1 MGSMKKRFDRDDL
14 VGGHIKAKS
23 DKALN
28 RTGEAYNRA
37 KITVRQ
43 NQKEEELKQGALQN
57 MMIQQQVMMQKQEL
71 IDMSAKIDLQQ
82 KMLENKIAAAQQP
95 PMPFAGLPPLQQL
108 PQIPLSGDNIP
119 PEMRSDFG
127 NAEGAAMYE
136 GAHARPML
144 TPEGAGLPSGDIPV
158 SELGQHA
165 APELMPQHQQYIHAP
180 VEATAPPFM

>member
-28 RTGEAYNRA
+28 RTGEANNRA

-57 MMIQQQVMMQKQEL
+57 MMMQQQIMMQKQEL

-82 KMLENKIAAAQQP
+82 KMLDNKIAASQQP
-95 PMPFAGLPPLQQL
+95 PMSFAGLPPLQQL
-108 PQIPLSGDNIP
+108 PGQEQPMDPAMMGQDP
-119 PEMRSDFG
+119 
-127 NAEGAAMYE
+127 NAGMPMDPAMAGGAPMDPAMM
-136 GAHARPML
+136 GA
-144 TPEGAGLPSGDIPV
+144 V
-158 SELGQHA
+158 
-165 APELMPQHQQYIHAP
+165 PQGQQYMQAP
-180 VEATAPPFM
+180 TEATAPPFM